1 MKSYVKIMPYRQL
14 LQSIQLPLNV
24 LINEYRRGG
33 RDRVRPM
40 LRAWTGLLE
49 WILEIQKDQKILQ
62 GAGDNFIAAL
72 NDHTERGE
80 IQEAKYYSLTVI
92 ETTLC
97 VVEMDNKRAASVT
110 MDVFVRGLEIA
121 LTCPYAAQFAAIV
134 EDTFQKI
141 NLSIT
146 VWGWMESRTIA
157 IVALLAVQ
165 HAAKLGMNNTLDHLV
180 QALSLVQKRL
190 SLNTRP
196 HAWLTMVFGW
206 EGDPW
211 LLEVSVE
218 TAAVLLQYER
228 EGAKIFEGLVID
240 GLRWI
245 LEVASSANRLSEVL
259 TLIDKFVGGLSEG
272 PSSGPVV
279 LDWGQKGTVVG
290 TMMGEGI
297 QDTSCPSGVGG
308 SDVQRALGMVLGA
321 LSRKRLDEKEPGGEV

>member
-1 MKSYVKIMPYRQL
+1 MSPQYRLSSFHFGPKFFEWLNTILTAVMEPLLQYINHDAVSADDPREAAAGLDQQDNHGSLRGAPAGAQQLNPALVVFLNTILIREFYGRFENIGPVLVKSYAKVMPYRQL

-49 WILEIQKDQKILQ
+49 WILETQKDQKILQ

-80 IQEAKYYSLTVI
+80 IQEVKYYSLTGI

-121 LTCPYAAQFAAIV
+121 PTCPYAAQFAAIV

-146 VWGWMESRTIA
+146 
-157 IVALLAVQ
+157 
-165 HAAKLGMNNTLDHLV
+165 
-180 QALSLVQKRL
+180 ALSLVQKRL

-218 TAAVLLQYER
+218 TAAVLLQWP
-228 EGAKIFEGLVID
+228 AQQTD
-240 GLRWI
+240 
-245 LEVASSANRLSEVL
+245 
-259 TLIDKFVGGLSEG
+259 
-272 PSSGPVV
+272 
-279 LDWGQKGTVVG
+279 
-290 TMMGEGI
+290 
-297 QDTSCPSGVGG
+297 
-308 SDVQRALGMVLGA
+308 
-321 LSRKRLDEKEPGGEV
+321 